1 MPNFVTAFSALSGF
15 NIFREA
21 NKYKHMQRQDV
32 IIVSIEIAN
41 LQKYMIIASNNENI
55 FRLIPLN
62 SNDWLF
68 PFISNSRSQMV
79 FSSVKRFIVPLS
91 SFVMDPFSAIRCF
104 VAFSAPNHHLVVNSL
119 FSKWILGSQ
128 QIKDSRMIS
137 LTSCIHLLI
146 WRQWHFHTRFLRSLR
161 LGLQSPAIFFGYLP
175 AEVLLSCLVNSRN
188 RLKS

>member
-91 SFVMDPFSAIRCF
+91 SFVMGPFSVIRCF